1 MLFYCYSEV
10 TDSTIEARLGDVD
23 YSYYFVLKA
32 YVSLL
37 ETIGDVQIIDSLDKA
52 FAAEC
57 QKSINQG
64 VQCYLLAFA
73 PPHKIPYEL
82 PCPVIPVFS
91 WEYSSIPNRDSTSDT
106 RNSWPHA
113 LNQFGQALTH
123 SSYAK
128 QVVKT
133 DMQET
138 DENFAIESIPAPLWD
153 SCEVLRD
160 QARNRDA
167 LKDCMIAFRTT
178 VIDSHDFVIESESIV
193 PSHKKTQPLID
204 GTSKRRRC
212 NDIHIGFSKSKPGV
226 WMAGFYPAESW
237 GARSE
242 TSSPWIMLPSVI
254 SGRVR
259 LKISLNTHK
268 KNLGG
273 VIQMKLGALRVD
285 LEPALE
291 MTELE
296 FALDIVQPSNFISF
310 STLDISTTST
320 DSRTIGIGLK
330 SISIRNVDL
339 DTEKLNEA
347 PKETCLG
354 HTLELRGVVYTS
366 IFNPRD
372 ERKNWEDILTAF
384 CLAFRDNKDA
394 TLILKMTY
402 NDMSGYLENVFGLLR
417 QLHPFQCRVIVIHA
431 YLQPDEYAALIE
443 ATSYI
448 VNASRSEGQCLPLME
463 YMSCGIPAIAPDNT
477 AMADYVNES
486 NSFIVNSSPE
496 PRYWPQDPQQHF
508 TTLWYRPSWESLHE
522 AYLESY
528 RVATQELDI
537 YRSMSQRAIDSQYN
551 YCSHNKLKTR
561 LEDFLKG
568 IREK

>member
-1 MLFYCYSEV
+1 
-10 TDSTIEARLGDVD
+10 
-23 YSYYFVLKA
+23 
-32 YVSLL
+32 
-37 ETIGDVQIIDSLDKA
+37 
-52 FAAEC
+52 
-57 QKSINQG
+57 
-64 VQCYLLAFA
+64 
-73 PPHKIPYEL
+73 
-82 PCPVIPVFS
+82 
-91 WEYSSIPNRDSTSDT
+91 
-106 RNSWPHA
+106 
-113 LNQFGQALTH
+113 
-123 SSYAK
+123 
-128 QVVKT
+128 
-133 DMQET
+133 
-138 DENFAIESIPAPLWD
+138 
-153 SCEVLRD
+153 
-160 QARNRDA
+160 
-167 LKDCMIAFRTT
+167 
-178 VIDSHDFVIESESIV
+178 
-193 PSHKKTQPLID
+193 
-204 GTSKRRRC
+204 
-212 NDIHIGFSKSKPGV
+212 
-226 WMAGFYPAESW
+226 
-237 GARSE
+237 
-242 TSSPWIMLPSVI
+242 MLPSVI
-254 SGRVR
+254 SGKVR

-268 KNLGG
+268 KNLGS

-285 LEPALE
+285 IEPALE

-296 FALDIVQPSNFISF
+296 FALDIVQPTNFISF

-347 PKETCLG
+347 PKETSLG

-528 RVATQELDI
+528 RVATKELDI

>member
-10 TDSTIEARLGDVD
+10 TDSTIEARLGGVD

-37 ETIGDVQIIDSLDKA
+37 ETIGDVQIIDSLDKE
-52 FAAEC
+52 FATEC
-57 QKSINQG
+57 RKSVSKG

-73 PPHKIPYEL
+73 PPHKIPYGL
-82 PCPVIPVFS
+82 PCPVVPVFT
-91 WEYSSIPNRDSTSDT
+91 WEYSSIPNRDFTSDP

-123 SSYAK
+123 SYYTK

-153 SCEVLRD
+153 SYEVLRNL
-160 QARNRDA
+160 ARNREA

-178 VIDSHDFVIESESIV
+178 VIDSYDFVIESESIV
-193 PSHKKTQPLID
+193 PSHKVEKPLID
-204 GTSKRRRC
+204 GTSKQRRC
-212 NDIHIGFSKSKPGV
+212 NDLHIGFSNSRSDV
-226 WMAGFYPAESW
+226 WVSGFCPAESW
-237 GARSE
+237 GAWSE

-254 SGRVR
+254 SGKIR

-273 VIQMKLGALRVD
+273 VIQMKLGALRLD

-310 STLDISTTST
+310 SNLDISTTAT
-320 DSRTIGIGLK
+320 DPCTIDIGLK
-330 SISIRNVDL
+330 SISVQNMDL
-339 DTEKLNEA
+339 DTEQLNEV
-347 PKETCLG
+347 PKDTILG
-354 HTLELRGVVYTS
+354 HTLKLRGVVYTS

-402 NDMSGYLENVFGLLR
+402 NDMSGYLENVFGLLC

-431 YLQPDEYAALIE
+431 YLEPDECAALIE

-448 VNASRSEGQCLPLME
+448 VNASRGEGQCLPLME

-477 AMADYVNES
+477 AMADYVNSS
-486 NSFIVNSSPE
+486 NSFIVSSSPE

-508 TTLWYRPSWESLHE
+508 TTLWYRPSWESLHD

-528 RVATQELDI
+528 RVATQEPDM
-537 YRSMSQRAIDSQYN
+537 YRSMSRRAIESQYN

-561 LEDFLKG
+561 LEDFLTA
-568 IREK
+568 ISEK

>member
-10 TDSTIEARLGDVD
+10 TDSTIEARLGGVD

-37 ETIGDVQIIDSLDKA
+37 ETIGDVQIIDSLDKG
-52 FAAEC
+52 FATEC
-57 QKSINQG
+57 RKSVSKG

-73 PPHKIPYEL
+73 PPHKIPYGL
-82 PCPVIPVFS
+82 PCPVVPVFT
-91 WEYSSIPNRDSTSDT
+91 WEYSSIPNRDFTSDP

-123 SSYAK
+123 SYYTK

-153 SCEVLRD
+153 SYEVLRNL
-160 QARNRDA
+160 ARNREA

-178 VIDSHDFVIESESIV
+178 VIDSYDFVIESESIV
-193 PSHKKTQPLID
+193 PSHKVEKPLID
-204 GTSKRRRC
+204 GTSKQRRC
-212 NDIHIGFSKSKPGV
+212 NDLHIGFSNSRSDV
-226 WMAGFYPAESW
+226 WVSGFCPAESW
-237 GARSE
+237 GAWSE

-254 SGRVR
+254 SGKIR

-273 VIQMKLGALRVD
+273 VIQMKLGALRLD

-310 STLDISTTST
+310 SNLDISTTAT
-320 DSRTIGIGLK
+320 DPCTIDIGLK
-330 SISIRNVDL
+330 SISVQNVDL
-339 DTEKLNEA
+339 DTEQLNEA
-347 PKETCLG
+347 PKDTILG
-354 HTLELRGVVYTS
+354 HTLKLRGVVYTS

-402 NDMSGYLENVFGLLR
+402 NDMSGYLENVFGLLC

-431 YLQPDEYAALIE
+431 YLQPDECAALIE

-448 VNASRSEGQCLPLME
+448 VNASRGEGQCLPLME

-477 AMADYVNES
+477 AMADYVNSS
-486 NSFIVNSSPE
+486 NSFIVSSSPE

-508 TTLWYRPSWESLHE
+508 TTLWYRPSWESLHD

-528 RVATQELDI
+528 RVATQEPDM
-537 YRSMSQRAIDSQYN
+537 YRSMSRRAIESQYN

-561 LEDFLKG
+561 LEDFLTA
-568 IREK
+568 ISEK

>member
-1 MLFYCYSEV
+1 M
-10 TDSTIEARLGDVD
+10 GGVD

-37 ETIGDVQIIDSLDKA
+37 ETIGDVQIIDSLDKE
-52 FAAEC
+52 FATEC
-57 QKSINQG
+57 RKSVSKG

-73 PPHKIPYEL
+73 PPHKIPYGL
-82 PCPVIPVFS
+82 PCPVVPVFT
-91 WEYSSIPNRDSTSDT
+91 WEYSSIPNRDFTSDP

-123 SSYAK
+123 SYYTK

-153 SCEVLRD
+153 SYEVLRN
-160 QARNRDA
+160 QARNREA

-178 VIDSHDFVIESESIV
+178 VIDSYDFVIESESIV
-193 PSHKKTQPLID
+193 PSHKVEKPLID
-204 GTSKRRRC
+204 GTSKQRRC
-212 NDIHIGFSKSKPGV
+212 NDLHIGFSNSRSDV
-226 WMAGFYPAESW
+226 WVSGFCPAESW
-237 GARSE
+237 GAWSE

-254 SGRVR
+254 SGKIR

-273 VIQMKLGALRVD
+273 VIQMKLGALRLD

-310 STLDISTTST
+310 SNLDISTTAT
-320 DSRTIGIGLK
+320 DPCTIDIGLK
-330 SISIRNVDL
+330 SISVQNMDL
-339 DTEKLNEA
+339 DTEQLNEV
-347 PKETCLG
+347 PKDTILG
-354 HTLELRGVVYTS
+354 HTLKLRGVVYTS

-402 NDMSGYLENVFGLLR
+402 NDMSGYLENVFGLLC

-431 YLQPDEYAALIE
+431 YLEPDECAALIE

-448 VNASRSEGQCLPLME
+448 VNASRGEGQCLPLME

-477 AMADYVNES
+477 AMADYVNSS
-486 NSFIVNSSPE
+486 NSFIVSSSPE

-508 TTLWYRPSWESLHE
+508 TTLWYRPSWESLHD

-528 RVATQELDI
+528 RVATQEPDM
-537 YRSMSQRAIDSQYN
+537 YRSMSRRAIESQYN

-561 LEDFLKG
+561 LEDFLTA
-568 IREK
+568 ISEK